1 MIIDFFKIIFHNM
14 EKQKEGKNMQ
24 QVILEE
30 IVKLQAKG
38 LLTIP
43 KNFREELGFEENGLA
58 RIKKDGRKLT
68 IEPVSVIG
76 YPIRTYSK
84 SEIRQFIKDDR
95 LSPELAKKVKQLFK

>member
-1 MIIDFFKIIFHNM
+1 
-14 EKQKEGKNMQ
+14 MQ
-24 QVILEE
+24 QVIQEE
-30 IVKLQAKG
+30 IVKMQPKG

-43 KNFREELGFEENGLA
+43 KRFREELGFAEDGLA
-58 RIKKDGRKLT
+58 RISKDGRKLV

-95 LSPELAKKVKQLFK
+95 LSPQLAKKVKKLFK